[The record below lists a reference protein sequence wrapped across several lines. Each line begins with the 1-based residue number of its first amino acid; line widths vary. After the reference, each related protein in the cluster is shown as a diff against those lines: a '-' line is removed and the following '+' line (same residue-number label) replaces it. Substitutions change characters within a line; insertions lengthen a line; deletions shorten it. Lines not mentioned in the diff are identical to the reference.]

1 MIVIKCHNCKKDI
14 KDEIIYNKRNG
25 GTPFCSID
33 CLKQTTLDN
42 LDIRTCPTDEW
53 YGDEE

>member
-1 MIVIKCHNCKKDI
+1 MIKCHNCKKDI